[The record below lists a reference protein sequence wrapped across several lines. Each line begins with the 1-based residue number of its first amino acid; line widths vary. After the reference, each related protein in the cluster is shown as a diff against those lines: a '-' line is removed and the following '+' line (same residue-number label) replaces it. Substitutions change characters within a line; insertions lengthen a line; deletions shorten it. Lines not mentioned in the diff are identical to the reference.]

1 MHNVRMGFDGEDR
14 TLLAFWRRSRGKRNI
29 KMEKGVEIVKLES

>member
-14 TLLAFWRRSRGKRNI
+14 TLLGFWTRNRGKGNT
-29 KMEKGVEIVKLES
+29 KVEKGVEIVKLES